1 MTPNEDRTMFSLFD
15 QGFNVAATRLAGALG
30 TVADHLRSAATQRIE
45 YLSAVWRAEVQRV
58 ATVLALSLA
67 LAFFICAAAA
77 FAMFAFMLS
86 FWETHRVLAAWLVT
100 GGFAIMAW
108 LTVIVLRHSTRAT
121 ESENDR
127 NQ

>member
-1 MTPNEDRTMFSLFD
+1 MTANEDRTTSSIFE
-15 QGFNVAATRLAGALG
+15 QGFNMATTRLAGALG
-30 TVADHLRSAATQRIE
+30 SIADHLRSAATKRVE

-86 FWETHRVLAAWLVT
+86 FWETHRILAAWLVT

-108 LTVIVLRHSTRAT
+108 LTVILLRHSTRAT
-121 ESENDR
+121 ESKNDS